1 MNCQQT
7 QLFSFFLKICYS
19 HDGVIHFV
27 DSNYTDL
34 LDLPVIHFMII
45 DFFQIWSVN
54 IQVGKGQ
61 EDENVAVVVK
71 ELVAFERERE
81 K

>member
-1 MNCQQT
+1 
-7 QLFSFFLKICYS
+7 
-19 HDGVIHFV
+19 
-27 DSNYTDL
+27 
-34 LDLPVIHFMII
+34 MII